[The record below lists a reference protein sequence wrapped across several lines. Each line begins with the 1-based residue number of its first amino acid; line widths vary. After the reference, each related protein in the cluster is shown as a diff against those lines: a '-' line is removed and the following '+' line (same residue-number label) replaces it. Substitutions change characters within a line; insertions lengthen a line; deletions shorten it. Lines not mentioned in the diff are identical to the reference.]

1 MQHQSYVAF
10 SVEYY
15 VNKSGNVPPMSFFD
29 FILSFENYLPVL
41 VQEYGVWIYAI
52 LFLII
57 FAETAFI
64 FMFFLPG
71 DSLLLTIGALC
82 ATTPVL
88 NLNYMILLLFVA
100 AALGY
105 IVNYHIGKVSGNRII
120 HSNSRFVKKEYLHK
134 TEAYFA
140 KHGGKTILL
149 ARFIP
154 FARSFAP
161 FAAGSTGMNYF
172 MFLMYNIVGAF
183 IWIAL
188 LVGIGYVFASSILT
202 AVQ

>member
-15 VNKSGNVPPMSFFD
+15 VNKSGNVPTMSFFD

-82 ATTPVL
+82 ATTSVL

-100 AALGY
+100 ASLGY